1 VKRSGNDSPVA
12 VPYGVF
18 EASDAKFVIGVLNDR
33 EFIRLSAAMDHPEW
47 AEDKLFRRARD
58 RAENREALLALMR
71 DVLRQR
77 PRAEWLAR
85 LEDAKITSGPLNN
98 SADVEAD
105 PHTQARKMIV
115 EVPHHAGGSVR
126 VPASPLRLA
135 ETPVRY
141 RLGIPAPGE
150 HTNAILAEFADMSE
164 DEIAAARAAG
174 LL

>member
-1 VKRSGNDSPVA
+1 
-12 VPYGVF
+12 
-18 EASDAKFVIGVLNDR
+18 
-33 EFIRLSAAMDHPEW
+33 
-47 AEDKLFRRARD
+47 
-58 RAENREALLALMR
+58 MR

-105 PHTQARKMIV
+105 PHTQALKMIV
-115 EVPHHAGGSVR
+115 ELPHHAGGSVR